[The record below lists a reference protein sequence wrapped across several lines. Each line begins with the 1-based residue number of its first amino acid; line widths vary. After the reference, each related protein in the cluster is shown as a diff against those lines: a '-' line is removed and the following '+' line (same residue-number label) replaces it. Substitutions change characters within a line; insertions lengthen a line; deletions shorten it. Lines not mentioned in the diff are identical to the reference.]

1 MIAEEET
8 EWAVAPVPSGSG
20 VATVAVR
27 AAVAGLKHYIKSATW
42 SIVVNVALAA
52 GQVIEAQLLDGAAVI
67 YRMYISVPNGA
78 AVGQAFQ
85 CSVTGLNLP
94 GTPGNAVSAGFSAAA
109 ANCQEAVSFAGTTE
123 QQ

>member
-8 EWAVAPVPSGSG
+8 EWAVSPVPSGSG

-27 AAVAGLKHYIKSATW
+27 AAIAGLKHYIKSATW

-52 GQVIEAQLLDGAAVI
+52 GQVIECQLLDGAAVI
-67 YRMYISVPNGA
+67 WRCYISVPNGA
-78 AVGQAFQ
+78 PVGQAFT
-85 CSVTGLNLP
+85 CSIAGLNLP
-94 GTPGNAVSAGFSAAA
+94 CTPGNTASAGFSAAA
-109 ANCQEAVSFAGTTE
+109 ANCQEAASLAGTTE

>member
-8 EWAVAPVPSGSG
+8 EWAVSPAPSGSG
-20 VATVAVR
+20 IATVAVR
-27 AAVAGLKHYIKSATW
+27 AAAPGLKHYIKSAIW
-42 SIVVNVALAA
+42 SVVVNVALAA
-52 GQVIEAQLLDGAAVI
+52 GQVLECQLLDGVTVI
-67 YRMYISVPNGA
+67 YRAYISVPNGA

-85 CSVTGLNLP
+85 VSVTGLNLP
-94 GTPGNAVSAGFSAAA
+94 CTPGAAASAGFSAAA